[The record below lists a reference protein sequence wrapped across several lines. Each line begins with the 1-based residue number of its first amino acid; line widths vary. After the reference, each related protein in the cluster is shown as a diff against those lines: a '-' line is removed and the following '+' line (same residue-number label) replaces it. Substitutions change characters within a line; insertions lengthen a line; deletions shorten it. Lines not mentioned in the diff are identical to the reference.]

1 MPFSEAIDTR
11 STLSAPPDSRQRKRD
26 KDVPDFTEFKLEGF
40 KMNQDT
46 DITPSPHRLRE
57 ARRSLVL
64 YLEPNPG
71 TPIQSS
77 LKLFQDKSFVQFGP
91 NQAHSTHPHISI
103 FGRVLIERGTD
114 FSTKW
119 NTVDEFIET
128 IDKEIRKYHLIAP
141 DFTGF
146 EILDKPT
153 RSLVINVRVNSSY
166 QSLGKSIEKKMTSK
180 CAALEVSPMNKIHL
194 AYNVLKSMSRPTL
207 KKMKEKAESTIDIYD
222 WVKTGGSWRLALYE
236 VMVESQV
243 VGAQHQLNEIRTWS
257 IQPKSQDTFTSSIP
271 VSLRIKLSFLSSW
284 FTSTSSFLSSKKT
297 NNLITPKQPTN
308 SLVLRQKRPKAVE
321 YQTV

>member
-1 MPFSEAIDTR
+1 
-11 STLSAPPDSRQRKRD
+11 
-26 KDVPDFTEFKLEGF
+26 
-40 KMNQDT
+40 
-46 DITPSPHRLRE
+46 
-57 ARRSLVL
+57 
-64 YLEPNPG
+64 
-71 TPIQSS
+71 
-77 LKLFQDKSFVQFGP
+77 
-91 NQAHSTHPHISI
+91 
-103 FGRVLIERGTD
+103 
-114 FSTKW
+114 
-119 NTVDEFIET
+119 
-128 IDKEIRKYHLIAP
+128 
-141 DFTGF
+141 
-146 EILDKPT
+146 
-153 RSLVINVRVNSSY
+153 
-166 QSLGKSIEKKMTSK
+166 
-180 CAALEVSPMNKIHL
+180 
-194 AYNVLKSMSRPTL
+194 MSRPTL